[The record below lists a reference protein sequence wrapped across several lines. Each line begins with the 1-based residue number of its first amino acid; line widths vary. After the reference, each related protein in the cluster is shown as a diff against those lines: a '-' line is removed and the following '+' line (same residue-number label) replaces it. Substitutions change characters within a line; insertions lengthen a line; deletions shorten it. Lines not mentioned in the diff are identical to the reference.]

1 MGPCRGSPA
10 VNTKRCLCMGSA
22 ASESSQGPLPEH
34 MKLELPFGF
43 LMLSAQSPSF
53 LWSSMLVGGGAVR
66 ATSAACGGAAGQA
79 HSMADRSKK

>member
-1 MGPCRGSPA
+1 
-10 VNTKRCLCMGSA
+10 
-22 ASESSQGPLPEH
+22 